1 MRRDSD
7 LLEEGGYIKLSEAL
21 WNALL
26 QSSEILYSEFCFL
39 YSSRTGSSGAA
50 EWVACQRRHSGLSG
64 EALHGAKVA
73 IRAFERR
80 FSPFCNS

>member
-50 EWVACQRRHSGLSG
+50 E
-64 EALHGAKVA
+64 
-73 IRAFERR
+73 
-80 FSPFCNS
+80 